1 MVGDGQSKAGLTRSS
16 ALPRLGLHD
25 LLTASAEHVCRPG
38 KLRTLARVMM
48 HALHAP
54 VHVMD
59 EELLLSCFTLFTHAL
74 IYPAFSLNY
83 SLCLVTTAPVTR
95 TRCLTRLIRTR
106 TVHTPR

>member
-54 VHVMD
+54 THVMD
-59 EELLLSCFTLFTHAL
+59 EGLALLMHSFTQ
-74 IYPAFSLNY
+74 YPHLPAHSAWQL
-83 SLCLVTTAPVTR
+83 L
-95 TRCLTRLIRTR
+95 RLLRASTCSNASIQNTNG
-106 TVHTPR
+106 TYL